1 MSSEDDLRNFVVST
15 RAEVQYTG
23 RENIEGFASLV
34 NIFLCSMLTKSKT
47 PCLIN
52 VDNVEGNRQDLQRED
67 G

>member
-1 MSSEDDLRNFVVST
+1 MSNEENIRNFVVST

-23 RENIEGFASLV
+23 RENIEGFATLV

-52 VDNVEGNRQDLQRED
+52 IDNVEANRQDLKNED